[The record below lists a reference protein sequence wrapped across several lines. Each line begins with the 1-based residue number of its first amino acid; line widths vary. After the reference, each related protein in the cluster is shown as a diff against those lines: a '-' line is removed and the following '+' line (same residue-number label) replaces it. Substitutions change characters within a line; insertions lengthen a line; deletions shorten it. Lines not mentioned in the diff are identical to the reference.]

1 VQLRVATIYDIPAM
15 HRVRTSVRE
24 NRLSD
29 PSRITESDYVPHL
42 TSLGR
47 GWVVEIDGA
56 IVGLAIGR
64 VTDGNIWALFVDPEY
79 EGRGIGTMLHD
90 AMVNWLF
97 DQGLQR
103 LWLSTEPGTRAE
115 QFYLRKRW
123 MACSSSA
130 PDEGGLSVPAL
141 SGASE
146 TVMTRLRLNPRGAP
160 AHTGSCQ
167 CGAVMYEVHGELKTP
182 YFCHCSRCRKNSGSA
197 FTSNAVIA
205 PEDFVVVKG
214 KECLKSF
221 TTDTGINRVFCAEC
235 GSPIMVWQDDQ
246 MRLRL
251 GSLDTALSTPP
262 EAHIFVASR
271 AEWFE
276 IHDDLPKYAGRP
288 KV

>member
-1 VQLRVATIYDIPAM
+1 MHLRAADIHDIPAM
-15 HRVRTSVRE
+15 HRVRMSVRE

-29 PSRITESDYVPHL
+29 SSRITESDYIAHL

-79 EGRGIGTMLHD
+79 EGRGVGSMLHD
-90 AMVNWLF
+90 TMVNWLF
-97 DQGLQR
+97 EQGVQR
-103 LWLSTEPGTRAE
+103 LWLGTEPGTRAE
-115 QFYLRKRW
+115 QFYLRKQWVPCR
-123 MACSSSA
+123 AST
-130 PDEGGLSVPAL
+130 PDEGGAAAISSFRSL
-141 SGASE
+141 E
-146 TVMTRLRLNPRGAP
+146 TVMTRSRTRPDGVA

-167 CGAVMYEVHGELKTP
+167 CGAVMYEVHGELKAP

-214 KECLKSF
+214 EECLKSF
-221 TTDTGINRVFCAEC
+221 TTDTGVNRVFCAEC
-235 GSPIMVWQDDQ
+235 GSPIMVWQGDQ

-251 GSLDTALSTPP
+251 GSLDTTMSTPP
-262 EAHIFVASR
+262 EAHIFVASK

-276 IHDDLPKYAGRP
+276 FHDDLPKHAGRP